1 MSVDGPSP
9 SDPPPAPACTCTP
22 HALKVVV
29 IGNQST
35 GKTALRRRFVSNAF
49 SGSYVATIGCDFLG
63 RRWSVPDQEGECSF
77 QVWDTA
83 GQERFRS
90 LAPAF
95 YRSADACILVFDYTA
110 PASIE
115 SLRSWFDEFRTKCPV
130 EDDRVAR
137 FCWVAVGCKSDA
149 VSEERGAEVDREV
162 RRVLDELVPRTK
174 GAPPQPDDDH
184 APSTTTT
191 TTTRERLP
199 TDASVDVLPTPSASS
214 PSYPSSSAS
223 SSSTPRKLRKKP
235 TSNSFSTTTSSAT
248 GHSVYHSAESTLS
261 SSSDPDPDS
270 DEREAEVSDTDT
282 ATLKPSRRPRR
293 RVEASSSSSSIS
305 SINTTSSSSSTRTS
319 SPPFSPGFAPGAP
332 PEMYLSTSPPHPPPT
347 VEPLGHPSAIW
358 EGGPF
363 NRSEGHLLDR
373 RGRGRDS
380 GEEAQ
385 LDERTQTQVEGEED
399 EERRGES
406 GARGCEGD
414 GIEVF
419 RTSAKTG
426 DGVREVF
433 DYIARR
439 VLYDRKREEEERA
452 ASVKAKVGNG
462 RVIRLNER
470 EELSTMQKWRRA
482 CCS

>member
-1 MSVDGPSP
+1 MSVDDPSP
-9 SDPPPAPACTCTP
+9 SNPPPAPACTCTP

-130 EDDRVAR
+130 EDDRVGR

-162 RRVLDELVPRTK
+162 RRVLDELVPRKK
-174 GAPPQPDDDH
+174 GAPPQPDDDD

-191 TTTRERLP
+191 APRERLP

-214 PSYPSSSAS
+214 PPYPSSSAS

-270 DEREAEVSDTDT
+270 DEHEREREAEAEVSDTDT
-282 ATLKPSRRPRR
+282 ATLKPSRHPRPRQR
-293 RVEASSSSSSIS
+293 GRAEASSSSSSI
-305 SINTTSSSSSTRTS
+305 NTTSSMSTRTS
-319 SPPFSPGFAPGAP
+319 SPPFSPEFAPGAP

-373 RGRGRDS
+373 RGRGS
-380 GEEAQ
+380 GEEE
-385 LDERTQTQVEGEED
+385 LEETTQADGD
-399 EERRGES
+399 EEREGSS
-406 GARGCEGD
+406 GAGPYEGD

-439 VLYDRKREEEERA
+439 VLYDRKREEEERE